1 MSLSTLR
8 IGGLY
13 DKPMQKSISRLA
25 IVVLVASPT
34 VSFAQIDL
42 SGTLLQAD
50 GNPMAAAHLVIQ
62 KGPRDTSLVVPVNA
76 TGHFA
81 VTLNEPGGYGLYATG
96 VYHETL
102 QMPLILTDQKKV
114 ELHIRLQMNE
124 FALSPDTLYVV
135 SAASDE
141 AVQMQRRPDGTY
153 SVRLDTNADTLA
165 YQIRYG
171 YEPSEWRSD
180 EITAGTMQD
189 RLVFDDSGPFW
200 DSEGDYFSVV
210 DVPGELYVDITYD
223 LSALPRHELGPS
235 VTSDPSVTARIAQ
248 VYFEVRERG
257 RSIDFSGNFLN
268 FMNAASRE
276 RGAVRRQ
283 IASEQDPLVR
293 QWYLLRYFDDL
304 PATLWPRHGRRLA
317 RKALESIPPD
327 SPLWSYEAWSSVG
340 ASNLMYRIAQRLK
353 GQELLKAYVRRVIE
367 EHPDPD
373 VRAQF
378 LDHGLYYANS
388 EGDEKTK
395 WLYYSML
402 QDSYADT
409 RQAEG
414 ARRDF
419 DQDRQLQAGNPVP
432 QFSFISFD
440 DPTVTITNV
449 DLQGRAYLLD
459 FWGTWCAPCIKEIP
473 YLEEAYDK
481 YSESGFEILSI
492 AFLDDPVDIKQLREN
507 SYPMP
512 WLHTRVARKNDNSI
526 RDLFEITSFPRPI
539 LVDEDGII
547 LAIDDELRESKLLD
561 MVGAVYEGAR

>member
-1 MSLSTLR
+1 
-8 IGGLY
+8 
-13 DKPMQKSISRLA
+13 MQKSISRLA
-25 IVVLVASPT
+25 IVVLAASPT
-34 VSFAQIDL
+34 LSFAQIDL

-62 KGPRDTSLVVPVNA
+62 NGPRDASLVVPVDTA
-76 TGHFA
+76 GHFA
-81 VTLNEPGGYGLYATG
+81 VTLDEPGGYGLYATG

-102 QMPLILTDQKKV
+102 EMPLILTDQKKV
-114 ELHIRLQMNE
+114 ELHIRLQTNA

-141 AVQMQRRPDGTY
+141 AVQMQRRQDGTY
-153 SVRLDTNADTLA
+153 AARLDANADTLA
-165 YQIRYG
+165 YRIRYG

-180 EITAGTMQD
+180 KITAGTMQD
-189 RLVFDDSGPFW
+189 RLIFDDSGPFW

-210 DVPGELYVDITYD
+210 DVSGEPFVDIIYD
-223 LSALPRHELGPS
+223 LSALPGHELGPS
-235 VTSDPSVTARIAQ
+235 VTSSPSVTARIAQ
-248 VYFEVRERG
+248 VYFEVEERG
-257 RSIDFSGNFLN
+257 RRIDFTGGFLN
-268 FMNAASRE
+268 VMNAASRE
-276 RGAVRRQ
+276 RGAVRKQ

-317 RKALESIPPD
+317 RNALESIPAD
-327 SPLWSYEAWSSVG
+327 SPLWSYEAWSPVG
-340 ASNLMYRIAQRLK
+340 ASNLMYRIAKRLK

-378 LDHGLYYANS
+378 LNHGLYYANS

-409 RQAEG
+409 RQAER

-432 QFSFISFD
+432 QFSFVSFD

-449 DLQGRAYLLD
+449 DLKGQVYLLD

-473 YLEEAYDK
+473 YLEEAYDR
-481 YSESGFEILSI
+481 YSDSGFEILSI
-492 AFLDDPVDIKQLREN
+492 AFLDDPVDIKQFRDD

-512 WLHTRVARKNDNSI
+512 WLHTRVAWGDDGTI

-539 LVDEDGII
+539 LVDDDGII
-547 LAIDDELRESKLLD
+547 LAIDDELRGGKLLD
-561 MVGAVYEGAR
+561 MVGAAHEGTR